1 VLGLDQ
7 MENLRASFRA
17 IREDLSILKRELWG
31 RRSMMKLELRRGP
44 DPLGPETLPEKPS
57 LRRELFW
64 MMVSVLAGL
73 MIFIYFVVMPNGIDW

>member
-1 VLGLDQ
+1 VPGLDRT
-7 MENLRASFRA
+7 EILRASFRA
-17 IREDLSILKRELWG
+17 IRDDLPILERELWG

-44 DPLGPETLPEKPS
+44 DPPGPETLPEKPS

-73 MIFIYFVVMPNGIDW
+73 MIFLYFVVMPNGIDW